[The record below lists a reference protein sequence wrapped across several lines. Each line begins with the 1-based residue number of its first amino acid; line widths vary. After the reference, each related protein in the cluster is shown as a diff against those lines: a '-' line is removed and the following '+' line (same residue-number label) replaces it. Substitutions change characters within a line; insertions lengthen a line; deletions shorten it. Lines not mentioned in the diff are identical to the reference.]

1 MTEIK
6 KFDYYISL
14 INEKIAFFLDDR
26 SVFYEQLFYCMNG
39 GGKRLRPLLVLS
51 NGEKN
56 LEEALVFA
64 CVIEFIHNYSLIH
77 DDLPAMDNDDYRRNK
92 LTCHKKFGEANAILT
107 GDALLNLACEI
118 AIDACMKNNKN
129 LLAAKK
135 IFEAAGLNGMLKGQ
149 FLDINLNKRD
159 NINAKVLD
167 EINLN
172 KTGALIK
179 TSLQVG
185 AILDQEKNEIID
197 FFGELGEKIGL
208 AFQIKDDMFDREKI
222 DELNYFNMIGEK
234 EAIKRLNDLTSEIYF
249 CLDKLDG
256 YDFLKYLVKIILERK
271 N

>member
-1 MTEIK
+1 MTEDK
-6 KFDYYISL
+6 KFNYYIGL
-14 INEKIAFFLDDR
+14 VNEKINFFLDDK

-51 NGEKN
+51 TCEKN

-107 GDALLNLACEI
+107 GDVLLNLACEI
-118 AIDACMKNNKN
+118 AIEACMKNSKN
-129 LLAAKK
+129 LIVTKK
-135 IFEAAGLNGMLKGQ
+135 IFEASGLNGMLKGQ
-149 FLDINLNKRD
+149 FLDINLNKKSD
-159 NINAKVLD
+159 IDAKILD

-185 AILDQEKNEIID
+185 AILANEKNDMVD
-197 FFGELGEKIGL
+197 FFGELGKKIGI
-208 AFQIKDDMFDREKI
+208 AFQIKDDMFDRGKT
-222 DELNYFNMIGEK
+222 DELNYFNMVGEK
-234 EAIKRLNDLTSEIYF
+234 ETTKRLNNLTSEIYF
-249 CLDKLDG
+249 YLDKLDG

>member
-1 MTEIK
+1 
-6 KFDYYISL
+6 
-14 INEKIAFFLDDR
+14 
-26 SVFYEQLFYCMNG
+26 
-39 GGKRLRPLLVLS
+39 
-51 NGEKN
+51 
-56 LEEALVFA
+56 
-64 CVIEFIHNYSLIH
+64 
-77 DDLPAMDNDDYRRNK
+77 
-92 LTCHKKFGEANAILT
+92 
-107 GDALLNLACEI
+107 
-118 AIDACMKNNKN
+118 MKNNKN

-185 AILDQEKNEIID
+185 AILSQEKNEVID

>member
-1 MTEIK
+1 MAEK
-6 KFDYYISL
+6 KLKYIDLESYT
-14 INEKIAFFLDDR
+14 IISTGIA
-26 SVFYEQLFYCMNG
+26 
-39 GGKRLRPLLVLS
+39 
-51 NGEKN
+51 N
-56 LEEALVFA
+56 LED
-64 CVIEFIHNYSLIH
+64 IELAI
-77 DDLPAMDNDDYRRNK
+77 K
-92 LTCHKKFGEANAILT
+92 TCLDVGNNQI
-107 GDALLNLACEI
+107 ALLKCTSSYPAP
-118 AIDACMKNNKN
+118 
-129 LLAAKK
+129 
-135 IFEAAGLNGMLKGQ
+135 
-149 FLDINLNKRD
+149 
-159 NINAKVLD
+159 LD

-185 AILDQEKNEIID
+185 AILSQEKNEIID